1 MRFSGYHTVQSEHH
15 KLSMK
20 NLCIVFYVKCEK
32 GYDMDEKT
40 TGIVVEVR
48 FSDGPT
54 LKELLLE
61 ILVEKIGTAD
71 S

>member
-1 MRFSGYHTVQSEHH
+1 
-15 KLSMK
+15 
-20 NLCIVFYVKCEK
+20 
-32 GYDMDEKT
+32 MDEKT
-40 TGIVVEVR
+40 TGIVAEVR
-48 FSDGPT
+48 FSDGPA

>member
-1 MRFSGYHTVQSEHH
+1 
-15 KLSMK
+15 
-20 NLCIVFYVKCEK
+20 
-32 GYDMDEKT
+32 MDEKT
-40 TGIVVEVR
+40 TVIVAEVR

-61 ILVEKIGTAD
+61 ILTEKIGAAD